1 MNKKDYKVFLEDI
14 LKRIEEKPNSTVFSN
29 LYNTLKQD
37 ELEKIYKKNIAAET
51 KRAIEL
57 LYPVY
62 LINNSN
68 FDVSYKKATLTI
80 YWTAF
85 NEVYSESKIN
95 WFNINIKDYPPYEN
109 ERIKDYGTRILYKI
123 HIRLEKQEFDID
135 GWLLLSNY
143 CPVLEACKTLK
154 LDTKRIC
161 KIGFYKQYQVL
172 LDKIAEHYNEINNI
186 KNGKTLKLCR
196 YYSEMRSPFSKCK
209 FCKEK
214 VDDV

>member
-186 KNGKTLKLCR
+186 KMAR
-196 YYSEMRSPFSKCK
+196 R
-209 FCKEK
+209 
-214 VDDV
+214 